1 MTPFEK
7 VSKNSPFTKELL
19 IWAMGG
25 VALTCAS
32 AFGIVGN
39 TMSVIVLTRKRVPG
53 TGGGG
58 GGGGMRRG
66 GNEASFSSLLRGLAT
81 FDALFLVTAM
91 LSFGLPKLSPGFR
104 AYLFPYCMRVSYHA
118 YSTFFYS
125 SKYLLMILNMRTVKP
140 VYCI

>member
-1 MTPFEK
+1 MEK
-7 VSKNSPFTKELL
+7 VSKNSPFSKELL

-53 TGGGG
+53 TG

-104 AYLFPYCMRVSYHA
+104 AYLFPYCMRVSY
-118 YSTFFYS
+118 TPFF
-125 SKYLLMILNMRTVKP
+125 L
-140 VYCI
+140 